1 MKRLLCFTL
10 LISMLLSFSVFN
22 VWAKEYS
29 FDDMA
34 DFLSKMDILHGDA
47 SKGGDYDFYSYLT
60 RAQFAKIAVMAS
72 PYKNSVPVGTNTSP
86 YSDVSREHWAAG
98 YIKVAATNRIVTGY
112 PDSTFRPEAT
122 VLLEEAVTIMLKLL
136 GYENAD
142 FGGEWPYGQM
152 GIASNLGLLDNVSA
166 TVGNP
171 MTRIDAIAL
180 VYNTLNENT
189 KNGNSYLQTLGY
201 QLYEEVVLISS
212 SYENSNIDSDK
223 VVTSNG
229 TYKVSKNFDFSK
241 VGSKGDMLL
250 KNNKEIAGF
259 FADGKSKETYVVMG
273 VLSEDIIVKKGA
285 QSEVLDLTDD
295 TEAYYNNTKITASS
309 LSQRVKAGDSISVIK
324 DNNNNVK
331 YVIVDNKS
339 MEGPLRVTSTN
350 FLSSLSMN
358 ASDVTIIKG
367 GNVVT
372 LSDISI
378 NDIIYYSK
386 ALNTVW
392 AYSDKRVGIY
402 ENALPN
408 QETPTQVVISGN
420 TYELESAE
428 AFSKLSST
436 GTVKL
441 GQTVTV
447 LLGKD
452 GKIADVL
459 TNGVNSDE
467 IYGYALETGSKEYTL
482 NTEKYLSY
490 YIKIATPDG
499 NTHEYETDKEYS
511 GLRGKVVKI
520 SFSDSYAKPVVVS
533 GGGASGV
540 FNYSGGNFGSQ
551 KLSSIVSVIDVKEI
565 TVSENGEFIKVYP
578 LRINGV
584 NIKSDDVLYVNKN
597 ANGEITE
604 LILKE
609 VTGDTYQYGMI
620 VSANERGGTTYLSN
634 GAEKSTGTFFTVKPK
649 TFVRLDLRGSQL
661 SGVHAINSVGNVKE
675 LTATYV
681 KDSNGKIYTI
691 SDSVQV
697 YTVDYNFNYNLSTLT
712 EAVTNS
718 SKYSISAYYDKED
731 SEGGRVRIIIL
742 R

>member
-1 MKRLLCFTL
+1 MKRLLCFIIL
-10 LISMLLSFSVFN
+10 MSMLLSIGIFN
-22 VWAKEYS
+22 VSAKEYS
-29 FDDMA
+29 YSDMA

-72 PYKNSVPVGTNTSP
+72 SYKNSVPTGTNTSP

-136 GYENAD
+136 GYENSD

-152 GIASNLGLLDNVSA
+152 GIANNLGLLDNVSA
-166 TVGNP
+166 TIGSP

-189 KNGNSYLQTLGY
+189 KSGNSYLQSLGY

-212 SYENSNIDSDK
+212 SYQNSNIDSDK

-259 FADGKSKETYVVMG
+259 FADSKSKETYVVMG
-273 VLSEDIIVKKGA
+273 VLSEDIIVKNGT
-285 QSEVLDLTDD
+285 QSIVLDLTDD
-295 TEAYYNNTKITASS
+295 TEAYYNNTKITAST

-324 DNNNNVK
+324 DNNNFVK
-331 YVIVDNKS
+331 YVIVDNQS
-339 MEGPLRVTSTN
+339 MEGPLRVTSSN

-358 ASDVTIIKG
+358 ANDVTVIKG
-367 GNVVT
+367 GNVV
-372 LSDISI
+372 SANSVAI

-386 ALNTVW
+386 ALNTIW
-392 AYSDKRVGIY
+392 AYSERRVGIY
-402 ENALPN
+402 EQAIPN

-436 GTVKL
+436 GSVKL

-459 TNGVNSDE
+459 TNGVNSDAV
-467 IYGYALETGSKEYTL
+467 YGYALETGSKEYTL

-490 YIKIATPDG
+490 YIKIATADG
-499 NTHEYETDKEYS
+499 NTHEYETDKEYP
-511 GLRGKVVKI
+511 GVRGKVVKI
-520 SFSDSYAKPVVVS
+520 SFSDSYAKPTVVS
-533 GGGASGV
+533 GGGVSGV
-540 FNYSGGNFGSQ
+540 FNYNGGNFGSS
-551 KLSSIVSVIDVKEI
+551 KLSSNVSIIDVKE
-565 TVSENGEFIKVYP
+565 TAVSENGEFIKVYP

-584 NIKSDDVLYVNKN
+584 TIRSEDVLYSDKN
-597 ANGEITE
+597 SNGEITE

-609 VTGDTYQYGMI
+609 VTGDAYQYGMI
-620 VSANERGGTTYLSN
+620 ISASERGGTTYLSN
-634 GAEKSTGTFFTVKPK
+634 GSEKSTGTFFTVKPK
-649 TFVRLDLRGSQL
+649 TFVRLDLKGSQVN
-661 SGVHAINSVGNVKE
+661 GIHTINSVGDVKE
-675 LTATYV
+675 FTATYI
-681 KDSNGKIYTI
+681 KDSKGNVYTI
-691 SDSVQV
+691 SDTVQV

-718 SKYSISAYYDKED
+718 SKYSVTAYYDKKDED
-731 SEGGRVRIIIL
+731 GGRVRIIVL

>member
-1 MKRLLCFTL
+1 MKRLLCF
-10 LISMLLSFSVFN
+10 IVIMSMLLSLTAFN
-22 VWAKEYS
+22 VSAKEYS

-72 PYKNSVPVGTNTSP
+72 SYKNSVPVGTNTSP

-152 GIASNLGLLDNVSA
+152 GIANNLGLLNNVSA
-166 TVGNP
+166 TIGNP
-171 MTRIDAIAL
+171 LTRIDAIAL

-189 KNGNSYLQTLGY
+189 KSGNSYLQSLGY

-241 VGSKGDMLL
+241 VGSKGDMLI

-259 FADGKSKETYVVMG
+259 FTDGKSKETYVVMG
-273 VLSEDIIVKKGA
+273 VLSEDIIVKNGT
-285 QSEVLDLTDD
+285 QSVVLDLTDD

-324 DNNNNVK
+324 DNNNIVK

-339 MEGPLRVTSTN
+339 MEGPIRVSSSN
-350 FLSSLSMN
+350 FLSSLSMS
-358 ASDVTIIKG
+358 ASDVTVIKG
-367 GNVVT
+367 GNIVSV
-372 LSDISI
+372 SDVLI

-386 ALNTVW
+386 ALNTIW

-402 ENALPN
+402 EQAIPN

-436 GTVKL
+436 GNVKL

-452 GKIADVL
+452 GKIADII
-459 TNGVNSDE
+459 TNSVNSDAV
-467 IYGYALETGSKEYTL
+467 YGYALETGSKEYTL

-499 NTHEYETDKEYS
+499 NTYEYETDKEYP

-520 SFSDSYAKPVVVS
+520 TFSDSYAKPVAVS

-540 FNYSGGNFGSQ
+540 FNYNGGNFGSQ
-551 KLSSIVSVIDVKEI
+551 KLASNVSIIDVKET

-584 NIKSDDVLYVNKN
+584 SIKSEDVLYLNKN
-597 ANGEITE
+597 SNGEITE

-609 VTGDTYQYGMI
+609 ITGDTYQYGMI
-620 VSANERGGTTYLSN
+620 ISANERGGTTYLSN
-634 GAEKSTGTFFTVKPK
+634 GSEKSTGTFFTVKPK

-661 SGVHAINSVGNVKE
+661 KGIQAINSVTDVKE
-675 LTATYV
+675 LTATYI
-681 KDSNGKIYTI
+681 KDSKGKVYTI

-697 YTVDYNFNYNLSTLT
+697 YTIDYNFNYNLSTLT

-718 SKYSISAYYDKED
+718 SKYSVTAYYDKKDED
-731 SEGGRVRIIIL
+731 GGRVRIIIL